1 MQEQNIKTLVAE
13 GLPAL
18 KAGSRIAAESVDDI
32 QNDAT
37 DADLKAM
44 LEKGEQQSKT
54 WAERIDRAMEEA
66 DASGEGDNPIIRAIG
81 ETAAKIRREAP
92 DDQSRD
98 LGIIASGQLA
108 LHYWI
113 AAFGTMASY
122 AKRSGLSTT
131 AEEMA
136 QCVDEA
142 KEYDE
147 AHTDLAYQ
155 IMGTDAR

>member
-1 MQEQNIKTLVAE
+1 MTQDSIKALVTQ

-32 QNDAT
+32 QNAAT
-37 DADLKAM
+37 NADLKQA
-44 LEKGEQQSKT
+44 LEQGEQTSKT
-54 WAERIDRAMEEA
+54 WAERIDRAMQEA
-66 DASGEGDNPIIRAIG
+66 GASGEGDNPIVRAMG
-81 ETAAKIRREAP
+81 ETARKIREQAP
-92 DDQSRD
+92 DDASRD

-122 AKRSGLSTT
+122 AKRSGLSAT
-131 AEEMA
+131 AEQMA

-142 KEYDE
+142 KEADE
-147 AHTDLAYQ
+147 QHTRLAYQ
-155 IMGTDAR
+155 IMGAEA